1 MTQLKKH
8 FFTQDLE
15 CLLENL
21 KELKNNSGKN
31 KDLVNVIEKGLKD
44 LKEEV
49 KDMSK
54 AEREIE
60 DIAEKNLEFNKQ
72 NQEGKGLK
80 ILTPNQMLSRLPVSL
95 AQLQAGNNSQKLK
108 N

>member
-8 FFTQDLE
+8 FFIQDLG

-31 KDLVNVIEKGLKD
+31 KDLVNVTEKGLKD

-60 DIAEKNLEFNKQ
+60 DIVEKILEFNKQ